1 MGTTR
6 GSERAILKVA
16 GSETDVPCSIVEES
30 AAQVVVVPLDELS
43 PDSLPDGAVVALLTN
58 TNRRTKARSGKVT
71 ASSEGR
77 IEIKFEHGA
86 DKTEDAMELTDC
98 QLPAMFRPRSD
109 GGHYGCWKGAI
120 ITKHGPDRLH
130 LEIEDDLVVPKQ
142 TELMFSPI
150 GADSGPGGGRMYG
163 DDGSVINAAGVRSR
177 RIRVRAITRDV
188 LPSETPGTISL
199 VMDITRTLYRT
210 A

>member
-1 MGTTR
+1 MGTSR

-16 GSETDVPCSIVEES
+16 GSATDLACSIVEES
-30 AAQVVVVPLDELS
+30 ATLAVVVPADKLS
-43 PDSLPDGAVVALLTN
+43 PDSLPDGTVVALLTCSAGQ
-58 TNRRTKARSGKVT
+58 TKARSGKVT
-71 ASSEGR
+71 ACAEGR
-77 IEIKFEHGA
+77 VEIGFVRSTER
-86 DKTEDAMELTDC
+86 TEDAQDLTEC
-98 QLPAMFRPRSD
+98 QLPAMFRPRSRD
-109 GGHYGCWKGAI
+109 GHYGCWKGAI
-120 ITKHGPDRLH
+120 ITKHGPDRLY

-150 GADSGPGGGRMYG
+150 GADSGGSGGRMYG
-163 DDGSVINAAGVRSR
+163 DDGSVINAADVRSR